1 MNFHFLRQI
10 KIKSLILSLF
20 LLLLTASSTA
30 IIAFNYSKNRKS
42 ITEFS
47 RGTIDR
53 AADIIITKVTCLLQ
67 NTEQPTE
74 QAVGFFNRY
83 PHVTLESN
91 ELISY
96 FLEEVKYHQNLY
108 SFYIGI
114 PNGNALMALNLSF
127 VDNLFNFSLQPN
139 PPPPGAAYAVVLFDL
154 AFSTP
159 REVWFYYD
167 TNLKLLLT
175 ENVPYRG
182 YDPRT
187 RPWYIGAVKTKQ
199 VFWTNIYHYFPSQDP
214 GISVA
219 NPVFNQSN
227 ELIGVIAVDLSL
239 SLFSKFLTELS
250 IGKNGRAFMLDSAG
264 QVILPTNGLGTI
276 PKSVL
281 ANAYEQ
287 FKLEGKENFQFKSG
301 GVTYLASINTLP
313 LSANKNWQI
322 AIIDPLSDYFSEI
335 IETQQEVVL
344 LSLAI
349 LILAA
354 LLVFSFSNYLSKP
367 IIALSQEIDRI
378 THLDL
383 ESTTRI
389 DSPVQEIHL
398 MDSSIHAMRI
408 ALRSFA
414 HYVPK
419 EIAKQLMRK
428 EHEIL
433 IGGEKKNVTIFFSD
447 IVGFTS
453 IAETLPLE
461 TVTSVLAEYFD
472 VLSKIIL
479 QHQGSIDKYIGDSIM
494 ALWGAPEE
502 IADHASKACKTALF
516 CQKWLSD
523 FNENQTKKG
532 LPELF
537 TLMGLNTGSVIVGN
551 FGTSER
557 MNYTVIGDAVNTA
570 SRFQQLNKTY
580 KTKIIIGEEVVKSIG
595 EEFLI
600 RPLDDLEVRGKK
612 KKTKIYE
619 LVAVKTGEPSL
630 LATSEEI
637 ELCERFTEGYESF
650 FQGESAKAQELFK
663 KIGEKFPNDVPTQIY
678 LKRTSGS

>member
-1 MNFHFLRQI
+1 MNFQPLRQI

-20 LLLLTASSTA
+20 LLLITASSTG
-30 IIAFNYSKNRKS
+30 IIAFNYSKNTKS

-53 AADIIITKVTCLLQ
+53 AADLIIAKVECLLQ
-67 NTEQPTE
+67 DTQQPTE
-74 QAVGFFNRY
+74 QAIGFFNRH
-83 PHVTLESN
+83 PDITLEN
-91 ELISY
+91 KELISY
-96 FLEEVKYHQNLY
+96 LLEEVKYHQHLY
-108 SFYIGI
+108 SFYIGA

-139 PPPPGAAYAVVLFDL
+139 PPPPNAIYAVVLFDL
-154 AFSTP
+154 AFSAS
-159 REVWFYYD
+159 REVWLYYD
-167 TNLKLLLT
+167 KNLNILLSEEL
-175 ENVPYRG
+175 PFRG

-187 RPWYIGAVKTKQ
+187 RPWYIGAVAAKQ
-199 VFWTNIYHYFPSQDP
+199 LYWTDIYHYFPSQDS

-227 ELIGVIAVDLSL
+227 ELIGVVAVDLSL
-239 SLFSKFLTELS
+239 SLFSKFLTDLS
-250 IGKNGRAFMLDSAG
+250 IGKNGRAFMLDSSG
-264 QVILPTNGLGTI
+264 EVILPTNGFGKI
-276 PKSVL
+276 PKTVL
-281 ANAYEQ
+281 ADAYRQ
-287 FKLEGKENFQFKSG
+287 FTLEKKENFQFKSG
-301 GVTYLASINTLP
+301 HVTYLASISSLP
-313 LSANKNWQI
+313 LSAGKNWQI

-335 IETQQEVVL
+335 IKTQKEVVL
-344 LSLAI
+344 LSLVI
-349 LILAA
+349 LVLAT

-389 DSPVQEIHL
+389 NSPIQEIHL

-419 EIAKQLMRK
+419 EIAKQLMHK

-461 TVTSVLAEYFD
+461 TVTSLLAEYFD

-502 IADHASKACKTALF
+502 ITDHAAKACKTALF
-516 CQKWLSD
+516 CQRWLSD
-523 FNENQTKKG
+523 FNENQRKKG

-570 SRFQQLNKTY
+570 SRLQQLNKIY
-580 KTKIIIGEEVVKSIG
+580 KTKIIIGEEVVRSIG

-619 LVAVKTGEPSL
+619 LVALKTGEPSL
-630 LATSEEI
+630 IATKEEI
-637 ELCERFTEGYESF
+637 ELCEEFTKAYESLLR
-650 FQGESAKAQELFK
+650 EEIEKARELFK
-663 KIGEKFPNDVPTQIY
+663 AISEKFPNDIPTQIY
-678 LKRTSGS
+678 LKRITGP